1 MTETGAPARTSRL
14 ERILALAPGDALE
27 RAYLFEPLERRGTSF
42 SLVFV
47 TKWCAGDR
55 LEMTALGGR
64 SGARGEAGWDFVRR
78 ARFPRTT
85 LSAVLEEFIERCG
98 MEGASYREVDLSRDG
113 PDAGLPGLLQLLT
126 SPGAPEVASDSAD
139 PS

>member
-14 ERILALAPGDALE
+14 ERVLALAPGDTIE

-47 TKWCAGDR
+47 TKGRADDR
-55 LEMTALGGR
+55 LEMIALGGR
-64 SGARGEAGWDFVRR
+64 LGAEGKAGWDFVRR

-98 MEGASYREVDLSRDG
+98 MEGASYREIDLSGDG
-113 PDAGLPGLLQLLT
+113 PEAGLSGLLHLLT
-126 SPGAPEVASDSAD
+126 SPGAPEMAPDSTD

>member
-1 MTETGAPARTSRL
+1 MNDTGALARTSRL

-27 RAYLFEPLERRGTSF
+27 RAYLFEPLERGGTSF

-47 TKWCAGDR
+47 MKACADDR
-55 LEMTALGGR
+55 LEMIALGGR
-64 SGARGEAGWDFVRR
+64 IGVPGEAGWDFVRR

-85 LSAVLEEFIERCG
+85 LADVLEEFIERCG
-98 MEGASYREVDLSRDG
+98 MEGASYREIDLAGDG
-113 PDAGLPGLLQLLT
+113 PEAGLAGLSQLLA
-126 SPGAPEVASDSAD
+126 SPDVPEVASDSVD